1 MSEIADCPYPG
12 TRAFRRADHDLF
24 FGRAEDAAA
33 IADQWKTKRLTI
45 VSGPVASG
53 KTSLLQ
59 AGVYPLMEGRDTD
72 VLPPGRLT
80 FGETF
85 PFAALPDYNSYT
97 LAVLRCWSPGELPTR
112 LAGLTVSDF
121 VRRRAGQPEGIVFAA
136 IDQAEDL
143 LIDSSSGRRRTWLRQ
158 FLNELAQAVKTEPR
172 LHLLLVTRNE
182 ALDLIS
188 ATVGNGAR
196 HMVEP
201 LTRQAAIEAITAP
214 LAGTGRSFTDDAAG
228 KLVTDLQ
235 AGDDGELYPADDQVE
250 PSVLQIACARF
261 WCELPP
267 DVSVI
272 TPREVRAFADVDTA
286 LAAYLGETIAAV
298 AAEHDLTASRLRSWL
313 LGSFITESGARG
325 YVYEGATATAGM
337 PNAVVRDLVDK
348 HLLTTELR
356 SGLRWYQLL
365 SDRLIEPLRKT
376 TAERP
381 ALPAPAVYVKAAE
394 RALTLGEFDLAKR
407 YAEQALRARPD
418 LRLQA
423 EIRSLLGNL
432 AHERERP
439 PEAEAHYREAEAHYR
454 EAASLFEAARD
465 TGAAARQL
473 AAVGQMLLAQGR
485 ANEAIKEL
493 RAAVDRAPNDFVLQT
508 ELAVALWHLGEGRT
522 AVAILDGVLRIDA
535 GNTEA
540 LRARGEILADLGDAP
555 RAMLDLDR
563 QAVSVRPSALAARGL
578 ALAELGDYPAA
589 NKEIGDAVAKAPRNG
604 PVLLY
609 AARVSALGGDEISTE
624 ELAQRAV
631 NATDPPLS
639 PQHRELALRLA
650 RHEQTSAG

>member
-24 FGRAEDAAA
+24 FGRAHDAAA
-33 IADQWKTKRLTI
+33 IAHQWQANRLTI
-45 VSGPVASG
+45 VSGPVACG

-59 AGVYPLMEGRDTD
+59 AGVYPLMEGSDAD

-85 PFAALPDYNSYT
+85 PFAALPEYNSYT
-97 LAVLRCWSPGELPTR
+97 LAVLRCWSPGEQPTR
-112 LAGLTVSDF
+112 LAGVTVSDF
-121 VRRRAGQPEGIVFAA
+121 VRRRAGRHEGIVFAA

-143 LIDSSSGRRRTWLRQ
+143 GIDSSSGRRRTWLRQ
-158 FLNELAQAVKTEPR
+158 FLHELAQAVKTEPR

-188 ATVGNGAR
+188 ATLGDGAR

-214 LAGTGRSFTDDAAG
+214 LGGTGRSFTDDAAG

-235 AGDDGELYPADDQVE
+235 AGDDGELYPADDRVE

-261 WCELPP
+261 WSELPP

-286 LAAYLGETIAAV
+286 LAGYLSETIAAV
-298 AAEHDLTASRLRSWL
+298 AAEHDLTASLLRSWL
-313 LGSFITESGARG
+313 LGAFITESGARG

-337 PNAVVRDLVDK
+337 ANAVVRDLVDK

-365 SDRLIEPLRKT
+365 SDRLIGPLRKAT
-376 TAERP
+376 VERP
-381 ALPAPAVYVKAAE
+381 PLPAPTVYLRAAE
-394 RALTLGEFDLAKR
+394 RALTLGEFDLAER

-423 EIRSLLGNL
+423 ETRSLLGNL
-432 AHERERP
+432 AHERERSP
-439 PEAEAHYREAEAHYR
+439 EAEAHYR

-473 AAVGQMLLAQGR
+473 AAVGQMLMAQGR
-485 ANEAIKEL
+485 ANGAIKEL
-493 RAAVDRAPNDFVLQT
+493 RAAVDRAPNDLMLQT
-508 ELAVALWHLGEGRT
+508 ELAVALWHLGESRT

-563 QAVSVRPSALAARGL
+563 KAVSVRPSALAARGL

-609 AARVSALGGDEISTE
+609 AARVSALGGDELSTE

-650 RHEQTSAG
+650 RHEETSAG

>member
-12 TRAFRRADHDLF
+12 MRPFRRADRDLF
-24 FGRAEDAAA
+24 SGRARDAAE
-33 IADQWKTKRLTI
+33 IANQWRANRLTI
-45 VSGPVASG
+45 ISGPVACG

-59 AGVYPLMEGRDTD
+59 AGVYPLMEGRDAD
-72 VLPPGRLT
+72 VLPPGSLS

-85 PFAALPDYNSYT
+85 PFASLPEYNSYT
-97 LAVLRCWSPGELPTR
+97 LSVLRCWSPGELPTR
-112 LAGLTVSDF
+112 LAGVTVSDF
-121 VRRRAGQPEGIVFAA
+121 VRRRAMRHEGIVFAA

-158 FLNELAQAVKTEPR
+158 FLDELAQAVKTEPR
-172 LHLLLVTRNE
+172 LHLLLVTRSE
-182 ALDLIS
+182 ALGPIS
-188 ATVGNGAR
+188 ATVGNGNGATFA
-196 HMVEP
+196 VEP

-214 LAGTGRSFTDDAAG
+214 VAGTGRSFTDDAADTFVMDMQTSEDG
-228 KLVTDLQ
+228 GQYSLDDL
-235 AGDDGELYPADDQVE
+235 VE

-261 WCELPP
+261 WRELPP

-272 TPREVRAFADVDTA
+272 TPREVRAFGDVDTA

-298 AAEHDLTASRLRSWL
+298 AAEHDLSANRLRSWL
-313 LGSFITESGARG
+313 LGSFIIESGARR
-325 YVYEGATATAGM
+325 YVYEGVTATAGM
-337 PNAVVRDLVDK
+337 ANALVRDLVDK

-356 SGLRWYQLL
+356 SGLRRFQLL
-365 SDRLIEPLRKT
+365 SDRLTEPLRKT
-376 TAERP
+376 TVERAP
-381 ALPAPAVYVKAAE
+381 LPAPAAYVGAAE
-394 RALTLGEFDLAKR
+394 RALMLGELDLAQR
-407 YAEQALRARPD
+407 YAEQALRAQPD

-423 EIRSLLGNL
+423 ETRSLLGNL
-432 AHERERP
+432 AHEREKP
-439 PEAEAHYREAEAHYR
+439 PEAEAHYR

-465 TGAAARQL
+465 TGAAAREL
-473 AAVGQMLLAQGR
+473 AAAGQMLLAQGR

-493 RAAVDRAPNDFVLQT
+493 RAAVNRAPNDLVLQT

-589 NKEIGDAVAKAPRNG
+589 NKEIDNAVAKAPRNG

-609 AARVSALGGDEISTE
+609 AARVSALGGGDEISTE